1 MSSTVGTGNLY
12 GTDLRSGKVGPFILH
27 ERLYPAHFHTPRHR
41 HDRPLFCF
49 VVRGSYT
56 ETYGSRTRSCQPS
69 TLLFHAPG
77 EEHAERFHGSGGCSF
92 LVEIDE
98 AWLEQVREH
107 ARVIDT
113 SFDCDGGMLSLLAA
127 RIYKEFGEP
136 DDLSP
141 LVIEG
146 LMFELIGETSRF
158 ARDCPA
164 SQAPKWLKQARQLLN
179 DSFSEPVTL
188 AQIAASVGVHPA
200 HLAKAFH
207 RFYNCTVG
215 VYIRQQRI
223 DFACKALATTDLPL
237 SQIALAA
244 GFSDQSHLSR
254 LFKRQMTVSPA
265 QYRALLRL
273 P

>member
-1 MSSTVGTGNLY
+1 MVWSEGVIMSSTVGTGNLY

-69 TLLFHAPG
+69 TLLFHAP
-77 EEHAERFHGSGGCSF
+77 
-92 LVEIDE
+92 
-98 AWLEQVREH
+98 VREH

-146 LMFELIGETSRF
+146 LMFELIGETSRI
-158 ARDCPA
+158 ARDCP
-164 SQAPKWLKQARQLLN
+164 
-179 DSFSEPVTL
+179 
-188 AQIAASVGVHPA
+188 
-200 HLAKAFH
+200 
-207 RFYNCTVG
+207 
-215 VYIRQQRI
+215 
-223 DFACKALATTDLPL
+223 
-237 SQIALAA
+237 
-244 GFSDQSHLSR
+244 
-254 LFKRQMTVSPA
+254 
-265 QYRALLRL
+265 
-273 P
+273 

>member
-1 MSSTVGTGNLY
+1 
-12 GTDLRSGKVGPFILH
+12 
-27 ERLYPAHFHTPRHR
+27 
-41 HDRPLFCF
+41 
-49 VVRGSYT
+49 
-56 ETYGSRTRSCQPS
+56 
-69 TLLFHAPG
+69 
-77 EEHAERFHGSGGCSF
+77 
-92 LVEIDE
+92 VEIDE
-98 AWLEQVREH
+98 AWLDHVRAHSQV
-107 ARVIDT
+107 INT

-127 RIYKEFGEP
+127 RAYKEFGEP

-146 LMFELIGETSRF
+146 LMFELIGETSRR

-188 AQIAASVGVHPA
+188 AQIAGAVGVHPA
-200 HLAKAFH
+200 HLSKAFH

-215 VYIRQQRI
+215 VYIRRQRI